1 LLLLSAGY
9 GVIAIGVH
17 GVDASTKVSIF
28 WLVSLYFI
36 HTCGELSLSPI
47 GLSMVTKLSPLRMG
61 SLMMGVWYLS
71 TAAANKMVGV
81 LSSLMPGT
89 DGQPTHFLGF
99 EIDSLFSFFLVFVVM
114 AGIAGIALLFI
125 SPYLNKMMNEK
136 DE

>member
-1 LLLLSAGY
+1 
-9 GVIAIGVH
+9 
-17 GVDASTKVSIF
+17 
-28 WLVSLYFI
+28 
-36 HTCGELSLSPI
+36 
-47 GLSMVTKLSPLRMG
+47 MVTKLSPLRMG

-81 LSSLMPGT
+81 LSSLMPST